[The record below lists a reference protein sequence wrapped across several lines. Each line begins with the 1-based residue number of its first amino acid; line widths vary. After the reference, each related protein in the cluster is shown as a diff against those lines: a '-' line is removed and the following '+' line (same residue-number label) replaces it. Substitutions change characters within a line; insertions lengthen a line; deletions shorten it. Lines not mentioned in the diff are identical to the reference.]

1 MEKEKKVTKCW
12 FEKQTK
18 PGRVFC
24 KLKVHCQKLGI
35 LCQTNGTNKQ
45 NLTLNKRNQYYD
57 HK

>member
-45 NLTLNKRNQYYD
+45 NLTLNKRNQ
-57 HK
+57 